1 METKKN
7 KQAILSQQA
16 PAAIGP
22 YSQAILTNDLLFISG
37 QLGMDIN
44 KVFPQTAA
52 EQARQ
57 SMENAKSILK
67 EAGLTMDHIIKT
79 TIFLT
84 DMNDFGA
91 VNAIYGEYFQ
101 APYPAR
107 SCIAVKAL
115 PLSAQVEIEVIAK
128 A

>member
-1 METKKN
+1 METKTN
-7 KQAILSQQA
+7 KQAIISMQA

-22 YSQAILTNDLLFISG
+22 YSQAILSDGLIFASG
-37 QLGMDIN
+37 QLGMDTN
-44 KVFPQTAA
+44 KVFPKSTADQT
-52 EQARQ
+52 RQ
-57 SMENAKSILK
+57 SLENVKAILK
-67 EAGLTMDHIIKT
+67 EAGLAMEDVVKT
-79 TIFLT
+79 TIFIT

-91 VNAIYGEYFQ
+91 VNAVYGEYFQ

-115 PLSAQVEIEVIAK
+115 PLGAQVEIEVIAK